1 MLTVENT
8 VLVIIDVQEKLAPAM
23 HEKEKFF
30 DNLQKLVKGVKI
42 LGIPTILTEQNPK
55 GLGPTMPE
63 IARLLPDIQPIA
75 KMDYSCCGNKLFR
88 QELGKLN
95 HKQVLIAGIEMH
107 VCVYQTAVDLLALG
121 YEVQVVADA
130 CASRT
135 TENKEIGLKRTTSEG
150 AKLTSTEMALFELLK
165 VAEGA
170 KFKEILQ
177 IVK

>member
-23 HEKEKFF
+23 HEKEKLF
-30 DNLQKLVKGVKI
+30 DNLQKLAKGVKI
-42 LGIPTILTEQNPK
+42 LEIPIILTEQNPK
-55 GLGPTMPE
+55 GLGPTIPE
-63 IARLLPDIQPIA
+63 IARLLPDILPIT
-75 KMDYSCCGNKLFR
+75 KMDFSCCNNKLFR

-95 HKQVLIAGIEMH
+95 RKQVLIAGIEMH

-135 TENKEIGLKRTTSEG
+135 AENKKIGLKRTISEG

-165 VAEGA
+165 VAEGT
-170 KFKEILQ
+170 KFKKILH